1 MSINLDSRAFYSTSS
16 RRCLFRFLSGREKS
30 LVLNYRV
37 RRKERRDRLT
47 DHSSAAIKTFHYSA
61 GGGGAVS
68 YYLRSTLISSVV
80 ATINYLFLCTRRTK
94 WHSQCVVRL
103 WVHSFVRSLVSMD
116 GLRNFCSPSQ
126 CAAAPFLP
134 PPLTLPFILVQTCS
148 LHNPIPVSC
157 STLYA
162 VPMHTQQTGGGG
174 HSGAYS
180 TPSPVP
186 RSPGR
191 QELRLLLI
199 LLLNGFLSCS
209 SIN

>member
-1 MSINLDSRAFYSTSS
+1 
-16 RRCLFRFLSGREKS
+16 
-30 LVLNYRV
+30 
-37 RRKERRDRLT
+37 
-47 DHSSAAIKTFHYSA
+47 
-61 GGGGAVS
+61 
-68 YYLRSTLISSVV
+68 
-80 ATINYLFLCTRRTK
+80 
-94 WHSQCVVRL
+94 
-103 WVHSFVRSLVSMD
+103 MD

-126 CAAAPFLP
+126 CAAAPFLL

-209 SIN
+209 SIKWQWIWDSLGPLEDKDFGGADISVQFPKSLFKRPGEEQRMKTLSSPSLSKCLLISWSLCRPCLCPS